1 MLNKTWI
8 DMENKYEFIETER
21 TDGDKKFT
29 YQGAL
34 NRIRELIEDEN
45 KQEPNFWRNP
55 KTMSD
60 DDIIEIGFLHF
71 GFDYLN

>member
-8 DMENKYEFIETER
+8 NMRIKYEFIETER

-29 YQGAL
+29 YEGAL
-34 NRIRELIEDEN
+34 KRISERIEDEN

-55 KTMSD
+55 KKMSD
-60 DDIIEIGFLHF
+60 DDLIEMGFLHF